1 MLLSVAIRQR
11 IVNLTKSKHIS
22 LRELSRR
29 SNVSYSTLI
38 NFMTGKGST
47 ITLATL
53 YKLCLGLNLEL
64 ADFFNHSLFI
74 DVIDEHEKSS
84 SKF

>member
-11 IVNLTKSKHIS
+11 IINLTKSKHIS

-64 ADFFNHSLFI
+64 VDFFNNSLFI
-74 DVIDEHEKSS
+74 DVIDEHEKRS

>member
-11 IVNLTKSKHIS
+11 ILNLTKSKHIS

-38 NFMTGKGST
+38 NFMIGKGST
-47 ITLATL
+47 ITLSTL
-53 YKLCLGLNLEL
+53 YKLCLGLNIEL
-64 ADFFNHSLFI
+64 VDFFNSSLFI
-74 DVIDEHEKSS
+74 DVLDEHEKSTS
-84 SKF
+84 RF